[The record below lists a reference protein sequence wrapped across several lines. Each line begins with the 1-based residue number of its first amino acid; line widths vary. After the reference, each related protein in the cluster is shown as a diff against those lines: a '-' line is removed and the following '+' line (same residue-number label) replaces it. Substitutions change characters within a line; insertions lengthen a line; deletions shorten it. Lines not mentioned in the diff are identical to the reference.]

1 MAYAIMR
8 VAKHR
13 SSRSVGGMGRHMNR
27 TRETPNADPAKRAA
41 NATWM
46 PDTGWVPWSRQAPR
60 DLGQHLRERL
70 GDFEARGGKVRKD
83 SVLAIELMLSASPDW
98 FQQAS
103 TEQTQEWLRRNVA
116 WIEDTFGRDNVLQ
129 VALHLD
135 ETTPHLHVFLV
146 PEIQMVETRGRRR
159 KDGAQA
165 QIAAKAPKPALAAS
179 HWLDGRAKLGELQ
192 DRYGEA
198 MEPLGLDRGLKGSG
212 AKHRTIRSY
221 YAAAEAVMSNQEPAP
236 LNVPAPPPLPEPV
249 GVREK
254 AMAAAGYIP
263 RGVAAKT
270 AREAAQRAAA
280 AAAEQALQRA
290 QQARAAAIEAAQQ
303 RRQLE
308 ARYRAVGG
316 TEGIERAEIIA
327 KAMATLRRDHERAL
341 ADARLQ
347 LDQVRAELAE
357 ARQERADD
365 ARYIEELKQW
375 GQGLA
380 EQVQALRGELYGPE
394 QGPAEPAMGY

>member
-60 DLGQHLRERL
+60 NLSQQLNERL
-70 GDFEARGGKVRKD
+70 GDFEARGGKLRKD
-83 SVLAIELMLSASPDW
+83 SVLAIELMLSASPEW

-103 TEQTQEWLRRNVA
+103 REQTQEWLRRNVA
-116 WIEDTFGRDNVLQ
+116 WIEETFGRDNVLQ

-146 PEIQMVETRGRRR
+146 PEIQMVETRGRKP

-165 QIAAKAPKPALAAS
+165 AAKAPKPALAAS

-192 DRYGEA
+192 DRYAAA
-198 MEPLGLDRGLKGSG
+198 MEPLGLDRGLRGSG
-212 AKHRTIRSY
+212 ARHRTVRSY
-221 YAAAEAVMSNQEPAP
+221 YGAAEAVMGGQEPASIR
-236 LNVPAPPPLPEPV
+236 LPAPPPLPEPA
-249 GVREK
+249 GVRDR
-254 AMAAAGYIP
+254 AMAAAGYVP
-263 RGVAAKT
+263 RGVAEQHAQ
-270 AREAAQRAAA
+270 EAAQRAARA
-280 AAAEQALQRA
+280 AAGQAMKQA
-290 QQARAAAIEAAQQ
+290 QEARAAAIEAAQQ

-316 TEGIERAEIIA
+316 VEGIDRAE
-327 KAMATLRRDHERAL
+327 AMAGQLQAQEQRLAEARR
-341 ADARLQ
+341 Q
-347 LDQVRAELAE
+347 LDQVRAELSQAL
-357 ARQERADD
+357 QERAGD
-365 ARYIEELKQW
+365 AQHIEELREW
-375 GQGLA
+375 GEGLA
-380 EQVQALRGELYGPE
+380 AHAQALEAELYGPE
-394 QGPAEPAMGY
+394 QGPAGPSLGR